1 MRFRISTIAL
11 TVAASLPALASAV
24 DFSYSGF
31 STAAY
36 AQSDT
41 DLAQVGYIGQ
51 PDGIDSDGAFTTDSK
66 LGVQATARFND
77 QFSATVQGVAYADL
91 TGDWEPHLDWA
102 YIRYQP
108 TSRLSARV
116 GYLRAPTFM
125 YSDSVFIGYANSW
138 VRPPLEVYGLS
149 PAYQLRGVDLSY
161 RDTVG
166 PVTVTVQ
173 PYYGDSKL
181 DAGDPAMEIEV
192 SDWAGLAVT
201 GEVGSFMFR
210 AGYASL
216 ELASTTAQLV
226 GPISALR
233 GMAALGCTGCT
244 ADANA
249 LDLDGTKIKNI
260 DVGVQYDN
268 GTSLAI
274 AEVARRD
281 TGSYV
286 TVGMSSAYV
295 TYGHRFGDF
304 MPYGTIAAARR
315 DDSNMSSSIPATGS
329 PFSPLAA
336 IANGALA
343 GGNNDQDSYTL
354 GVRYEVPSFSVLKGA
369 IVKLQY
375 DHIQA
380 KEGVGMFIN
389 VQPGFD
395 GDTDMISASFDFI
408 F

>member
-11 TVAASLPALASAV
+11 AVAASLPALASAV

-51 PDGIDSDGAFTTDSK
+51 PDGIDSDGTFTTDSK
-66 LGVQATARFND
+66 LGLQVTARFND
-77 QFSATVQGVAYADL
+77 QWSATVQGVAYADL
-91 TGDWEPHLDWA
+91 TADWEPHLDWA
-102 YIRYQP
+102 YVRYQP
-108 TSRLSARV
+108 ISKLSARV

-149 PAYQLRGVDLSY
+149 PAYQLRGVDLSW
-161 RDTVG
+161 RENIAG
-166 PVTVTVQ
+166 VTVTLQ
-173 PYYGDSKL
+173 PYYGDSEL
-181 DAGDPAMEIEV
+181 DAGDPAMEIKVDE
-192 SDWAGLAVT
+192 WAGLAVT
-201 GEVGSFMFR
+201 GEVGSFMVR
-210 AGYASL
+210 AGYASI
-216 ELASTTAQLV
+216 ELGSTTDQLV
-226 GPISALR
+226 GPIDMLR
-233 GMAALGCTGCT
+233 SMAALGCVGC
-244 ADANA
+244 ASDAAA
-249 LDLDGTKIKNI
+249 LDLKGTKIKNI
-260 DVGVQYDN
+260 DFGVQYDN

-274 AEVARRD
+274 VEYARRD
-281 TGSYV
+281 TDSFV
-286 TVGMSSAYV
+286 TVAMNSAYA
-295 TYGHRFGDF
+295 TYGHRFGNF
-304 MPYGTIAAARR
+304 MPYGTYAIARR
-315 DDSNMSSSIPATGS
+315 DDDNMGSAIPASS
-329 PFSPLAA
+329 PYAALSA
-336 IANGALA
+336 IANSTLA
-343 GGNNDQDSYTL
+343 GGNDDQDSYTL

-375 DHIQA
+375 DHIEA

-395 GDTDMISASFDFI
+395 GDTDMVSASFDFI

>member
-11 TVAASLPALASAV
+11 AVAASLPALASAV

-51 PDGIDSDGAFTTDSK
+51 PDGIDSDGTFTTDSK
-66 LGVQATARFND
+66 LGVQVTAKFND

-91 TGDWEPHLDWA
+91 TADWEPHLDWA
-102 YIRYQP
+102 YVRYQP
-108 TSRLSARV
+108 TSNLSARV

-149 PAYQLRGVDLSY
+149 PAYQLRGVDLSW
-161 RDTVG
+161 RQNVG
-166 PVTVTVQ
+166 GVAVTLQ

-192 SDWAGLAVT
+192 SGWAGMAVT

-216 ELASTTAQLV
+216 ELGTTTAQLV
-226 GPISALR
+226 GPITTLR
-233 GMAALGCTGCT
+233 NMAALGCTGC
-244 ADANA
+244 AVDANG

-268 GTSLAI
+268 GTSIAI

-281 TGSYV
+281 TDSYV
-286 TVGMSSAYV
+286 TVAMNSAYV
-295 TYGHRFGDF
+295 TYGHRFGNF

-315 DDSNMSSSIPATGS
+315 DDSNMGSAIPAGT

-336 IANGALA
+336 IANATLA
-343 GGNNDQDSYTL
+343 GGNDDQDSYTL

-375 DHIQA
+375 DHIEA
-380 KEGVGMFIN
+380 KEGNGMFIN

>member
-11 TVAASLPALASAV
+11 AVAASLPALASAV

-51 PDGIDSDGAFTTDSK
+51 PDGIDSDGTFTTDSK
-66 LGVQATARFND
+66 LGVQVTAKFND

-91 TGDWEPHLDWA
+91 TADWEPHLDWA
-102 YIRYQP
+102 YVRYQP
-108 TSRLSARV
+108 TSKLSARA

-161 RDTVG
+161 RDTIG
-166 PVTVTVQ
+166 PVTVTLQ

-181 DAGDPAMEIEV
+181 DAGDPPLEIEV
-192 SDWAGLAVT
+192 SEWAGMAVT

-210 AGYASL
+210 AGYAAL
-216 ELASTTAQLV
+216 ELGTTTAQLV
-226 GPISALR
+226 GPISTLR
-233 GMAALGCTGCT
+233 SMAALGCTGC
-244 ADANA
+244 AVDANG
-249 LDLDGTKIKNI
+249 LDLDGTKINNI
-260 DVGVQYDN
+260 DVGVQFDN

-281 TGSYV
+281 TDSYV
-286 TVGMSSAYV
+286 TVAMTSAYV
-295 TYGHRFGDF
+295 TYGHRFGAF

-315 DDSNMSSSIPATGS
+315 DDSNMGSAIPAGT

-336 IANGALA
+336 IANATLA
-343 GGNNDQDSYTL
+343 GGNDDQDSYTL
-354 GVRYEVPSFSVLKGA
+354 GLRYEVPSFSVLKGA

-375 DHIQA
+375 DHIEA
-380 KEGVGMFIN
+380 KEGNGMFIN

>member
-1 MRFRISTIAL
+1 MRFRISTIAVA
-11 TVAASLPALASAV
+11 VAASLPALASAV

-51 PDGIDSDGAFTTDSK
+51 PDGIDSDGTFTTDSK
-66 LGVQATARFND
+66 LGVQVTAKFND

-91 TGDWEPHLDWA
+91 TADWEPHLDWA
-102 YIRYQP
+102 YVRYQP
-108 TSRLSARV
+108 TSNLSARA

-138 VRPPLEVYGLS
+138 VRPPMEVYGLS
-149 PAYQLRGVDLSY
+149 PAYQLRGVDLSW
-161 RDTVG
+161 RQNVG
-166 PVTVTVQ
+166 GVAVTLQ

-192 SDWAGLAVT
+192 SEWAGMAVT
-201 GEVGSFMFR
+201 GEIGSFMFR

-216 ELASTTAQLV
+216 ELGTTTQQLV
-226 GPISALR
+226 GPISTLR
-233 GMAALGCTGCT
+233 SMAALGCAGC
-244 ADANA
+244 AVDANA

-260 DVGVQYDN
+260 DVGVQFDN

-274 AEVARRD
+274 AEIAQRD
-281 TGSYV
+281 TDSYV
-286 TVGMSSAYV
+286 TVAMNSAYV
-295 TYGHRFGDF
+295 TYGHRFGNF

-315 DDSNMSSSIPATGS
+315 DDSNMGSAIPVGT

-336 IANGALA
+336 VANSTLA
-343 GGNNDQDSYTL
+343 GGNDDQDSYTL
-354 GVRYEVPSFSVLKGA
+354 GLRYEVPSFSVLKGA

-375 DHIQA
+375 DHIEA
-380 KEGVGMFIN
+380 KEGNGMFIN